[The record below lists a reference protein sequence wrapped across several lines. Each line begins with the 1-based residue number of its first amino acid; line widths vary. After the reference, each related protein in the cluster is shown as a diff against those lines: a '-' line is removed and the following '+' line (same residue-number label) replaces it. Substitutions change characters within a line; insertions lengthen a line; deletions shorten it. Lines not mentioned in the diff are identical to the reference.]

1 MAFMN
6 MIMNGSPNMPGM
18 AAGPGGAGGPGP
30 GQAPARP
37 PPNPNAIQ
45 VNPQQMEAIQRL
57 MGLGFSQ
64 HRAAEAF
71 FVCD

>member
-1 MAFMN
+1 
-6 MIMNGSPNMPGM
+6 MNGSPNMPGM
-18 AAGPGGAGGPGP
+18 PAGPGGPGGPAGAGGPGA
-30 GQAPARP
+30 QAPAQRP
-37 PPNPNAIQ
+37 PSNNAIQ

-57 MGLGFSQ
+57 MSLGFSQ